1 MKETLSQRFAR
12 TFATNRQ
19 RIDHGLERW
28 GYWVYDHAWFL
39 LAACALILALLISQ
53 IPRMVVDTS
62 TEGFLHENDPFRVT
76 YNEFRFQ
83 FGRDERVLV
92 LIDSGEGK
100 NIFNVAFLEKLR
112 LLHQDLEQHVPKLQH
127 IDSLINARLTRGEN
141 DQLIVQDFLED
152 SPRTEDEVAII
163 KERALANELYVNQFF
178 SADGRYAVIIIE
190 NDAYSSVDKNNKTLD
205 ETVAGFDDTTISYSA
220 TEHPPFLT
228 GEENTEIV
236 TAIDAI
242 VAKHNNDG
250 FHIQQAGTPQMVD
263 RLTRIMMQ
271 DMTKFVFLSLAI
283 VAALLLLIFR
293 RWVMV
298 FLPIAV
304 SMLAMMATMGVMA
317 YVGIHMTA
325 AAQIMPSFL
334 LTIGVANAVHIFVIF
349 SQRSK
354 LRESKRDALAH
365 ALGHSGLAIIMTS
378 FTTIAG
384 LLSFSQS
391 DVKPIADFGIITPL
405 GVLNSMACALILLPA
420 LIAVLPIK
428 DYEKVEDHMEG
439 WSQRFMMYCGGIAVR
454 HPWKIVGIWGAL
466 VLISLVLAVQ
476 MRFSHNPLT
485 WFQKDDPFRVSMDVI
500 NESLGGGIALELV
513 FDTHKADGVKDPEF
527 LKRLDSIHQF
537 ILSGDHDHVEI
548 KKVASMVDVVKE
560 INQALH
566 NNDPAYY
573 TIPDDKELLAQE
585 ILLFENSGSDD
596 LQLLTDGEFSKARM
610 TLKMEFGDAVTY
622 PPFIAKFMPKLR
634 EIVGDKAT
642 VQETGVLAMMGSTF
656 YNLMVSQAESYL
668 SSVFFITGMMILFVG
683 SWRIGLLSMVP
694 NISPIIITL
703 GLMVLLNYP
712 LDAFNLLIG
721 SIGLGLAVDDTIHFM
736 NTYQRNF
743 HKMRDPEKAVMDTMS
758 TAGEAMFFTCTILSS
773 AFFVYILST
782 MANLQIFGILT
793 GCCILIAASADAFL
807 NPALMYLYGK
817 RQLKIETLYNNS
829 SNNGS
834 NNSSADTTAVPSTI
848 QP

>member
-1 MKETLSQRFAR
+1 MQESLSRRFEQGFAR
-12 TFATNRQ
+12 TRQ
-19 RIDHGLERW
+19 RIDQGLEHW

-39 LAACALILALLISQ
+39 LAACALVLGLLITQ
-53 IPRMVVDTS
+53 VPRMVVDTS
-62 TEGFLHENDPFRVT
+62 TEGFLHENDPFRTT

-100 NIFNVAFLEKLR
+100 DIFNASALKKLR
-112 LLHQDLEQHVPKLQH
+112 DLHQDLEQHVPKLQH

-152 SPRTEDEVAII
+152 SPQTDAEIAVI
-163 KERALANELYVNQFF
+163 KQRALANELYVNQFI
-178 SADGRYAVIIIE
+178 SRDGRYAAIVIE
-190 NDAYSSVDKNNKTLD
+190 NDAYSSLATNENSLD
-205 ETVAGFDDTTISYSA
+205 ETVAGFDEASTTYSA

-236 TAIDAI
+236 TVIDAI
-242 VAKHNNDG
+242 IKKYDG
-250 FHIQQAGTPQMVD
+250 EGFRVQQSGTPQMVD

-271 DMTKFVFLSLAI
+271 DMTKFIFLSLAI
-283 VAALLLLIFR
+283 VATLLLVIFR

-304 SMLAMMATMGVMA
+304 SMLAMMATMGIMA

-354 LRESKRDALAH
+354 LRDSKRDALAH
-365 ALGHSGLAIIMTS
+365 ALGHSGLAIMMTS

-391 DVKPIADFGIITPL
+391 DVKPIADFGIITPI
-405 GVLNSMACALILLPA
+405 GVLNSMLCALILLPA

-428 DYEKVEDHMEG
+428 DYDKVEDHMEG
-439 WSQRFMMYCGGIAVR
+439 WSQRLMMYCGGISVR
-454 HPWKIVGIWGAL
+454 HPWKIVCIWGVL
-466 VLISLVLAVQ
+466 VLISLVLALQ

-485 WFQKDDPFRVSMDVI
+485 WFQKEDPFRVGMEVI
-500 NESLGGGIALELV
+500 NKSMGGGIALEII
-513 FDTHKADGVKDPEF
+513 FDTHKPDGVKDPEF
-527 LKRLDSIHQF
+527 LKRLDAIQQF
-537 ILSGDHDHVEI
+537 TLNNTHHNVEI
-548 KKVASMVDVVKE
+548 NKAVSMVDVVKE

-573 TIPDDKELLAQE
+573 SIPDDKELLAQE

-596 LQLLTDGEFSKARM
+596 LQLLTDGQFSKARL
-610 TLKMEFGDAVTY
+610 TLKMQFGDAVTY
-622 PPFIAKFMPKLR
+622 PPFIADYMPKLR
-634 EIVGDKAT
+634 EIMGDKAT
-642 VQETGVLAMMGSTF
+642 IKETGVLAMMGSTF
-656 YNLMVSQAESYL
+656 YNLMVSQAESYI
-668 SSVFFITGMMILFVG
+668 SSVFFITAMMILFVG

-743 HKMRDPEKAVMDTMS
+743 HTMRDPEKAVMHTMS

-773 AFFVYILST
+773 AFFVYIFST
-782 MANLQIFGILT
+782 MLNLQIFGILT

-817 RQLKIETLYNNS
+817 RQLKLQQQSLALRNDY
-829 SNNGS
+829 
-834 NNSSADTTAVPSTI
+834 VPEI
-848 QP
+848 